1 MMIQSFPRAI
11 LYDVRPLGS
20 IEGGVTIGMDAVE
33 RIVPTNLEEE
43 MRDSFMLYAMSV
55 IMGRMLPDVRDGLK
69 PVQRRILYAMNEL
82 GLQSNKPYRKSAR
95 IVGEVM
101 GKYHPHGDMP
111 IYEALAG
118 MAQEFTMRYTLID
131 GQGNFGSIDGDP
143 PGAMRYTEARL
154 SKLAEEMLEDIEKNT
169 VDFVPNFDSSL
180 EEPVV
185 LPSKV
190 PNLLINGCS
199 GIAVG
204 MATKI
209 PPHNLSEVVDGL
221 LAMLENPDISVEEL
235 MQYIKGPD
243 FPTGGV
249 IYGKRGIEEAYTRG
263 RGTIVLRARAHI
275 EEVKGGRERIVIT
288 EIPYQVSGENLKEQ
302 IVRLYREKKIEGIA
316 ELQDLSSKD
325 GIRICVELQRGVDSQ
340 VVLNKLYKHTQL
352 QISFGII
359 MLAIV
364 DGQPRIL
371 SLPLI
376 LKHFIEHRKQVV
388 RRRTAYELERAEHR
402 AHILEGLLIA
412 VEKMDRIVEIV
423 RLIGRSRSIEN
434 ARDAL
439 MEEFGLSEAQAQAIL
454 EMRLQQLTGLERDKI
469 KVEYDELLKKIRD
482 LKEIL
487 ASERKLISIIKQEL
501 LQLKREF
508 GDQRRTEIVEQ
519 EVEELSAEDLIPDED
534 IVVTLS
540 YGGYIKRIPL
550 SQYRSF
556 RRGGKGTRGG
566 EMKEEDFV
574 EHMLI
579 STNHSFLLFFTDTGR
594 VYCLKGYEV
603 PEAGKHG
610 KGKYIPNLIP
620 IGEERITAV
629 ISIRGFS
636 PDIYL
641 VMVTRNGV
649 IKKTTTSAFSY
660 LQGVRGRGVTAITLD
675 PQEELVGVELT
686 DGDAELILVSASG
699 MALRFSE
706 REVRGMGRSARGVK
720 AMRLREGDRVVGVE
734 RAVDEMFLLIVTENG
749 YGKKVPISEFPRYSR
764 GARGVI
770 CGKVTKETGEIVGA
784 KAVREGDE
792 IVLVTATGMLL
803 RMDVEEI
810 PTYSRTARGARL
822 IRLGDGDRVT
832 GLEKVEEGR

>member
-1 MMIQSFPRAI
+1 M
-11 LYDVRPLGS
+11 
-20 IEGGVTIGMDAVE
+20 E

-235 MQYIKGPD
+235 MQHIKGPD

-288 EIPYQVSGENLKEQ
+288 ELPYQVSGENLKEQ
-302 IVRLYREKKIEGIA
+302 IVRLYREKKIEGIS

-388 RRRTAYELERAEHR
+388 RRRTAYDLERAEHR

-412 VEKMDRIVEIV
+412 VENMERIVEIV
-423 RLIGRSRSIEN
+423 RLIGRSRSIES

-439 MEEFGLSEAQAQAIL
+439 MGEFGLSEAQAQAIL
-454 EMRLQQLTGLERDKI
+454 EMRLQQLTGLEREKI
-469 KVEYDELLKKIRD
+469 KAEYDELLKKIGD
-482 LKEIL
+482 LKEVL

-501 LQLKREF
+501 LQLKRDF

-534 IVVTLS
+534 IVITIS

-566 EMKEEDFV
+566 EMKEGDFV

-720 AMRLREGDRVVGVE
+720 AMRLREGDRIVGVE

-770 CGKVTKETGEIVGA
+770 CGKVTKETGEIIGA

-803 RMDVEEI
+803 RIDVEEI
-810 PTYSRTARGARL
+810 PTYSRTARGTRL

>member
-1 MMIQSFPRAI
+1 MIQSFQRAI

-221 LAMLENPDISVEEL
+221 LAMLENPDISVGEL

>member
-1 MMIQSFPRAI
+1 MIQSFQRAI

-720 AMRLREGDRVVGVE
+720 AMRLREGDRIVGVE

>member
-1 MMIQSFPRAI
+1 MIQSFQRAI

-454 EMRLQQLTGLERDKI
+454 EMRLQQLTGLERDRI

-720 AMRLREGDRVVGVE
+720 AMRLREGDRIVGVE